1 MRVLKRLGFVMT
13 ALVMILIV
21 LMYKG
26 DLPASEVDAK
36 YANKH
41 SRFLDIASGARI
53 HYRDE
58 GNPLGLPLV
67 LVHGSN
73 ASLHTWEP
81 WVQRLGNEFRVI
93 TLDLPGH
100 GLTGRV
106 VGDDYSSV
114 AFVERSTLW
123 LNISVSV
130 GLPLGVTPWVGVLP
144 GGIP

>member
-41 SRFLDIASGARI
+41 SRFLDVASGARI

-67 LVHGSN
+67 LCMAQMLRYTHGS
-73 ASLHTWEP
+73 
-81 WVQRLGNEFRVI
+81 LGFS
-93 TLDLPGH
+93 D
-100 GLTGRV
+100 
-106 VGDDYSSV
+106 
-114 AFVERSTLW
+114 
-123 LNISVSV
+123 
-130 GLPLGVTPWVGVLP
+130 
-144 GGIP
+144 